1 MNKIISISG
10 SSGVGKT
17 TISRLISLALPNE
30 KTLVLSGD
38 DLHRWERGDVN
49 WKKITHLNPEANNL
63 LLGFEHLKTLKGNNK
78 ITRQTYNHDTG
89 KFDEGVTVYPSKFI
103 VYEGLHALYD
113 VRTRD
118 ISWIKIFVDTDEEL
132 KKEWKMKRDTKKR
145 GYTKKQVEDA
155 IKRREKDERKYINPQ
170 KDHADLIIR
179 FKKKNEKI
187 ILECEVINEHA
198 EELVHLLED
207 AYTKHSTFIEVC
219 NELSNQYEL
228 VQSRG
233 GNVSYKLNDKLIIT
247 SSGSKMSDVTFFGG
261 NCVCNVHLL
270 PSYFEHDDFYRD
282 RLYKSKLFESSERPS
297 METGVHCNL
306 EGDIL
311 HTHPIYL
318 NTILSSKEAKSI
330 IDELFGEMDYEF
342 IPYCSPGV
350 ELTNLIAS
358 YRQSSVYF
366 LENHGLVVCSDDL
379 KEAYETTKYIN
390 DTCKDWLMSKS
401 ASFIE
406 FNHVVDS
413 CYGYVFPDAVALSDD
428 NMTVNCYI
436 INTISELN
444 LTPKFLTDSEI
455 SKLQNMESEKYR
467 SQLV

>member
-1 MNKIISISG
+1 MNKIIAISG

-38 DLHRWERGDVN
+38 DLHMWERGDVN
-49 WKKITHLNPEANNL
+49 WQTYTHLNPEANNL

-78 ITRQTYNHDTG
+78 ITRQSYNHDTG
-89 KFDEGVTVYPSKFI
+89 KFDDGVVVYPAKFI

-118 ISWIKIFVDTDEEL
+118 ISWIKIFIDTDEEL

-179 FKKKNEKI
+179 FKKNNENI
-187 ILECEVINEHA
+187 ILECEVINKHA

-207 AYTKHSTFIEVC
+207 VYTKHSKFIEVC

-233 GNVSYKLNDKLIIT
+233 GNVSYKLNDKLVIT

-318 NTILSSKEAKSI
+318 NTILSSKEAKGI

-358 YRQSSVYF
+358 YRQASVYF
-366 LENHGLVVCSDDL
+366 LENHGLIVCSDDL

-401 ASFIE
+401 VSFIE
-406 FNHVVDS
+406 FNHVVDG
-413 CYGYVFPDAVALSDD
+413 CCGYVFPDAVALSDD
-428 NMTVNCYI
+428 NMVVNCYI
-436 INTISELN
+436 INTMSELN
-444 LTPKFLTDSEI
+444 LTPKFLTDGEI
-455 SKLQNMESEKYR
+455 SKLQKMESEKYR